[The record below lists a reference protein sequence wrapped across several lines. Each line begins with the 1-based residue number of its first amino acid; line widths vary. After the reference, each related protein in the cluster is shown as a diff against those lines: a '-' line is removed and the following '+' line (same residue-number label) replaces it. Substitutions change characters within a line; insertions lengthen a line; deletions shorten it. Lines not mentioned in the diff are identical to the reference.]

1 MYNPSAVDPARLAH
15 LVSDATRLPLLAVP
29 LFLLVGAAVAG
40 WAGVLWAL
48 LCLFLTSG
56 LSLLYLAHLT
66 RVGKV
71 RDPGKILKSERIKPL
86 WTVAMLHVGA
96 WGAVALL
103 GAPVPL
109 QAILLSYAL
118 STLAFALLTPFVKI
132 SLHTA
137 GVSGALICLLFVFGA
152 QGAIFAPVVPL
163 VWWARQVLGRH
174 TYPELA
180 LGALVGGAL
189 TWVAFLVM

>member
-1 MYNPSAVDPARLAH
+1 MDLARIAH
-15 LVSDATRLPLLAVP
+15 LVSDVTRLPLLAVP

-71 RDPGKILKSERIKPL
+71 RDPGKILRGERIKPL
-86 WTVAMLHVGA
+86 WTVAMLHIGA
-96 WGAVALL
+96 WGAVTLL
-103 GAPVPL
+103 GAPTALRAV
-109 QAILLSYAL
+109 LLSYAL
-118 STLAFALLTPFVKI
+118 STLAFAVLTPYLKI

-137 GVSGALICLLFVFGA
+137 GVSGALICLLFIFGA
-152 QGAIFAPVVPL
+152 PGAIFTPVVPL

-189 TWVAFLVM
+189 TWAAFLVA